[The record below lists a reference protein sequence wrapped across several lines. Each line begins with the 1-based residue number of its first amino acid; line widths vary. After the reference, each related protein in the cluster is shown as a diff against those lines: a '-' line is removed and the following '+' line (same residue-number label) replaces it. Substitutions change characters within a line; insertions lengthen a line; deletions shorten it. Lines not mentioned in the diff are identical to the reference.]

1 MNKESILVNK
11 IDNSLYIKLPS
22 LLDKSNAPEALDLI
36 NTNLDTNINRLV
48 FDAENLK
55 YISAD
60 GLDIILELKKKY
72 KDILIDNARI
82 GIYDTLSLYGFN
94 YFVDINKKYR
104 FVSTE
109 GCEVIGEG
117 GHGIIYRI
125 GEDTILK
132 VYKDH
137 SPIEIIEKERLY
149 ARNAFTN
156 GISTPIVY
164 DVVETK
170 QGYGVIFE
178 MINGM
183 TLGQYLSKH
192 PEKLDEYSEKFS
204 DLLYTLHHTIAD
216 SNLYEDFEDML
227 LERADASIKYISQKD
242 VDIMKRIIKSI
253 PKGNGMIHGDYHPNN
268 VMIDSEGELVLIDMA
283 DIARGNGFYD
293 LGGSYLIMKYLP
305 ELPFMGIVTKNITSV
320 PGKSCLRMWDILMHR
335 YFKTDDEKVLKRYD
349 EQYIAFAKLRIA
361 TSLGMNTSHGGLLR
375 KIMAVYTRF
384 FVLVNADKFIE
395 LFSND
400 ISNT

>member
-1 MNKESILVNK
+1 MNRDLLKLNK
-11 IDNSLYIKLPS
+11 IDNILYIKLPS
-22 LLDKSNAPEALDLI
+22 LLDKNNAPEVLNLI
-36 NTNLDTNINRLV
+36 NINLDSDINKLV

-60 GLDIILELKKKY
+60 GLDVILELKKKY

-104 FVSTE
+104 FISTD

-117 GHGIIYRI
+117 GHGIIYKI

-170 QGYGVIFE
+170 QGFGVIFE

-183 TLGQYLSKH
+183 TLGQYLNKH
-192 PEKLDEYSEKFS
+192 PDKLDEYSEKFS
-204 DLLYTLHHTIAD
+204 DLLYTLHHTVAD
-216 SNLYEDFEDML
+216 SSLYEDFEDML

-242 VDIMKRIIKSI
+242 VDIMKKIIKSI
-253 PKGNGMIHGDYHPNN
+253 PKGNGMIHGDFHPNN

-293 LGGSYLIMKYLP
+293 LGGSYLIMKFLP
-305 ELPFMGIVTKNITSV
+305 ELPFMGIVTKNITSI
-320 PGKSCLRMWDILMHR
+320 PGKSCLRMWNILMHR
-335 YFKTDDEKVLKRYD
+335 YFKTDDESILEKFDK
-349 EQYIAFAKLRIA
+349 QYKAFARLRIS
-361 TSLGMNTSHGGLLR
+361 TSLGMNTSHGRLLR
-375 KIMAVYTRF
+375 KIMAIYTKI
-384 FVLVNADKFIE
+384 FVLPNADKYIK
-395 LFSND
+395 LFSN
-400 ISNT
+400 N